1 MSIAHLNSA
10 RAARTNHFV
19 RNNTTT
25 ITNPPAT
32 NGAINALSAVPAAT
46 QARGFAFYVG
56 IDEAQAALAGTSLS
70 AIVAALRETLESFA
84 PGLAAESYAAV
95 ALAPIG
101 LAGRN
106 IDIVR
111 NALREPKAVRSAA
124 GSASASTDVAP
135 DAATGQGAA
144 RGIVIDFSR
153 LRVFVDG
160 HNAQLTGKEFDLLAH
175 LVSHP
180 GETFSRDQIV
190 EQVWAADS
198 VEAPNDRTVDVHIRR
213 LRAKIAGYE
222 DVIRTIRGTG
232 YRFDKHPDV
241 LLEGI

>member
-19 RNNTTT
+19 RNTSA
-25 ITNPPAT
+25 ITPAPVAPIT
-32 NGAINALSAVPAAT
+32 ALSAVPSAT
-46 QARGFAFYVG
+46 VARGFAFYVG
-56 IDEAQAALAGTSLS
+56 IDETQAALAGTSLS
-70 AIVAALRETLESFA
+70 AIVVALRETLESLA
-84 PGLAAESYAAV
+84 PGLASESYAAV
-95 ALAPIG
+95 ALAPTD

-111 NALREPKAVRSAA
+111 KALREPRAVRSSGAPQGTSERAA
-124 GSASASTDVAP
+124 SDQS
-135 DAATGQGAA
+135 AA
-144 RGIVIDFSR
+144 RGIVIDLSR

-160 HNAQLTGKEFDLLAH
+160 HNAELTGKEFDLLAH
-175 LVSHP
+175 LVTHP
-180 GETFSRDQIV
+180 GEPFSRDQIV
-190 EQVWAADS
+190 EQVWAGDLAQ
-198 VEAPNDRTVDVHIRR
+198 APNARTIDVHIRR
-213 LRAKIAGYE
+213 LRGKIAGYE